1 MLLRRPNA
9 PTLATATSSRWPR
22 TLLAVAIAVYA
33 SVPAYAQVLHRNL
46 AELTTL
52 APDIVVGTV
61 VSVEDGIDDNRLPF
75 TEVTVEVSRTVKGNL
90 GGTYRF
96 RQFGMQRP
104 RVDASG
110 MTNVMLTPAGWPRYG
125 AGEEVMLFLYQPAS
139 ATGLRTTVGLEQ
151 GKFTI
156 RDGKIANASDNI
168 GLLDRVALP
177 TTRARRSGNV
187 LRQRGAADAQAF
199 IDLVETAVRE
209 KWFEGSQ

>member
-1 MLLRRPNA
+1 MLLRRPND
-9 PTLATATSSRWPR
+9 PTFPTATSTRWPR
-22 TLLAVAIAVYA
+22 TLLALAFAVCA

-61 VSVEDGIDDNRLPF
+61 VSVADGIDDNRLPF
-75 TEVTVEVSRTVKGNL
+75 TEVTVNVSRTVKGSL

-104 RVDASG
+104 RADASG
-110 MTNVMLTPAGWPRYG
+110 MTNVMLTPAGWPHYR

-156 RDGKIANASDNI
+156 RDGKIANAADNI